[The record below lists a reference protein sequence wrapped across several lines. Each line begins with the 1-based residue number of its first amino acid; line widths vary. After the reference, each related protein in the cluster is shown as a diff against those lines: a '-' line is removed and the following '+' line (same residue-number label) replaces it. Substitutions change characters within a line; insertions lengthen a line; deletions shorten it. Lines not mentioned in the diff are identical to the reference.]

1 MPSLTENLAIAA
13 ASIRGHKLRAALTM
27 LGLTMGVAA
36 LITVMTIVQGANLY
50 VEQKVADLGI
60 NVFQIA
66 RTPFAVIAFSAG
78 IKPLRNKNI
87 TVEHLEAVAA
97 ASRHS
102 QYVGGQV
109 SASMNVHYTDK
120 KMQYT

>member
-36 LITVMTIVQGANLY
+36 LITAMTIVQGADVY
-50 VEQKVADLGI
+50 VEQKVANLGI

-66 RTPFAVIAFSAG
+66 RTPFAVIDFSAVLRA
-78 IKPLRNKNI
+78 LRNKQI
-87 TVEHLEAVAA
+87 TVEHMEAGAA
-97 ASRHS
+97 TCRPR
-102 QYVGGQV
+102 QYVVAQV
-109 SASMNVHYTDK
+109 
-120 KMQYT
+120 